1 MNGGSP
7 FRSLVEAATRAPSGD
22 NTQPWRFAL
31 DESAG
36 RIGIHLD
43 ETRDP
48 SPMNAGQ
55 RMARIALGAALENLL
70 REAEHRGWAFT
81 LERAVPPALAAVR
94 VKVREGAAPGDAAI
108 PARVTNR
115 RPYDGRP
122 APEAVLSKLS
132 SLTAP
137 LDGVT
142 THWITGPER
151 LAAFAPL
158 IGRADATLFAVPA
171 MLAAFLRK
179 VRFDVPPDAHVDDG
193 LSTASL
199 EFSAANRILLRA
211 LPWLPH
217 GLLKAMGAFRQMR
230 ARSINLV
237 AGSSG
242 LCLLAAQDGE
252 AATDLTVGRAMQ
264 RAWLALTEQ
273 GLAVQPMMS
282 LPVLEN
288 VLDHG
293 LDLPGLSR
301 KMLVELRD
309 AFRAAAPEIAGR
321 RPAYLMRFGFAPPP
335 SARVGRLPVEA
346 VIEKGEHGR

>member
-1 MNGGSP
+1 VSGGSP
-7 FRSLVEAATRAPSGD
+7 LRSLVEAATRAPSGD

-122 APEAVLSKLS
+122 APDAVLSKLS

-151 LAAFAPL
+151 
-158 IGRADATLFAVPA
+158 TL
-171 MLAAFLRK
+171 
-179 VRFDVPPDAHVDDG
+179 
-193 LSTASL
+193 L
-199 EFSAANRILLRA
+199 EFHWR
-211 LPWLPH
+211 
-217 GLLKAMGAFRQMR
+217 
-230 ARSINLV
+230 
-237 AGSSG
+237 
-242 LCLLAAQDGE
+242 
-252 AATDLTVGRAMQ
+252 
-264 RAWLALTEQ
+264 
-273 GLAVQPMMS
+273 
-282 LPVLEN
+282 
-288 VLDHG
+288 
-293 LDLPGLSR
+293 
-301 KMLVELRD
+301 
-309 AFRAAAPEIAGR
+309 
-321 RPAYLMRFGFAPPP
+321 
-335 SARVGRLPVEA
+335 
-346 VIEKGEHGR
+346 

>member
-1 MNGGSP
+1 MSGGSP
-7 FRSLVEAATRAPSGD
+7 LRSLVEAATRAPSGD

-151 LAAFAPL
+151 LTTLGAL
-158 IGRADATLFAVPA
+158 VGRADATTFAVPA

-199 EFSAANRILLRA
+199 EFSAAERILLRA

-217 GLLKAMGAFRQMR
+217 GLLKAAGAFRMMR
-230 ARSINLV
+230 ARSRKLV

-242 LCLLAAQDGE
+242 LCLLAAQDE

-282 LPVLEN
+282 LLVLEN

-293 LDLPGLSR
+293 LDLPTLSR
-301 KMLVELRD
+301 KTLVELRD
-309 AFRAAAPEIAGR
+309 ALRAAVPEIAGQ

-346 VIEKGEHGR
+346 VTEKGE